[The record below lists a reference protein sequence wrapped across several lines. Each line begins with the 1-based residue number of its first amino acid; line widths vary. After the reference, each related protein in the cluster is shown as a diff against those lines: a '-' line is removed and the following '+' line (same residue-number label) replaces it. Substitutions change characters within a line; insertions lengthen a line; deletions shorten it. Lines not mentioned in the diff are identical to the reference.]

1 MGRHFDCAQFK
12 AKHVQLFRFGASFFQ
27 PKAFFIGSISFF
39 FLTIKFGCVN
49 VTYNTFEKIHIFLQ
63 KGPLTPYRLQVCY
76 IRIQHPFATYNIR
89 IRKFYKSRA
98 YFKSRKLDK
107 KQEFRN
113 KSKYPWVDGHMELYS
128 RFGKPRPNGSGE
140 IVNRWPPHSTHNY
153 RKILQVQSIFQK
165 SKTQ

>member
-63 KGPLTPYRLQVCY
+63 KDPLTPYRLQVCY

-89 IRKFYKSRA
+89 IRKFYKSRTD
-98 YFKSRKLDK
+98 FQSRKLDK
-107 KQEFRN
+107 NSNFEINQNTPGGMFIRK
-113 KSKYPWVDGHMELYS
+113 LYS
-128 RFGKPRPNGSGE
+128 GFGKPSPNGSGE
-140 IVNRWPPHSTHNY
+140 IVNRRSPHSTHYY
-153 RKILQVQSIFQK
+153 RKILQVQSIFRK
-165 SKTQ
+165 SKTR